1 MSALTAHAPNDTYD
15 TAGHNISST
24 SLRKPGK
31 NTNRFIVVVSAEEI
45 DANVRVIT
53 RKFFGTGY

>member
-1 MSALTAHAPNDTYD
+1 MYAIADHNTY
-15 TAGHNISST
+15 ST

-31 NTNRFIVVVSAEEI
+31 NTNRSIADVSAEEI

-53 RKFFGTGY
+53 NKFFGTGY